1 MTRAFLLAAT
11 MSLSFAVPVLAQDA
25 PPPPP
30 PAATTTGSMTAAD
43 VGVSPI
49 SGLTAP
55 DYATHAADS
64 DRFEIESARTA
75 LLRSQRSDVKSFA
88 QTMIDQHTASTQSL
102 MAALKNDQRTIK
114 TPPMR
119 LSAENASLLKALK
132 KAPKANFDTTYL
144 TQQLESHKKAWALQ
158 KGYATSGEDVPL
170 RQVAAN
176 TVPVVEQHITMVKGL
191 IPAGVSAQ

>member
-1 MTRAFLLAAT
+1 MLNRALLLSAT
-11 MSLSFAVPVLAQDA
+11 ISLSFAVPALAQNA
-25 PPPPP
+25 PPP
-30 PAATTTGSMTAAD
+30 PAATMTGTMSAAD

-49 SGLTAP
+49 TGLTAA
-55 DYATHAADS
+55 DYATHSADS
-64 DRFEIESARTA
+64 DNFEIQSARVA

-88 QTMIDQHTASTQSL
+88 QMMIDQHTDSTKSL

-114 TPPMR
+114 TLPMR

-132 KAPKANFDTTYL
+132 KSPKASFDNTYL

-176 TVPVVEQHITMVKGL
+176 TVPAVESHITQVKAL
-191 IPAGVSAQ
+191 IPAGVAAQ